1 MATAGLQSSS
11 GLWIALCSVS
21 NVYLMQKA
29 MMYFDDKT
37 TVEGENQVLLVV
49 QVLHLSVAIQVLHSY
64 TQVSQSNL
72 NPSKQNTLY
81 SWGVGGAGWEV
92 RKAQL
97 LCPAKR

>member
-1 MATAGLQSSS
+1 
-11 GLWIALCSVS
+11 
-21 NVYLMQKA
+21 
-29 MMYFDDKT
+29 MYFDDKT
-37 TVEGENQVLLVV
+37 TVEGENQVLLV

-81 SWGVGGAGWEV
+81 SWGVGGEGWEV

-97 LCPAKR
+97 LFPAKR